1 VNEITIEDFIV
12 IKSLKV
18 TNISI
23 EKNRVSA
30 DYIVTDLKGNL
41 SSNSLIYSYNESYF
55 DPESQASKNL
65 ASIMLAQVAMNY
77 GLFCEVIQFDG
88 HLDAHDQRFILDMT
102 ENTCREI
109 LVQKLLVQNEFLL
122 PHFQNVIIPKRQ
134 KYTQAQIKFIGE
146 GTPIKNKIGFSPD
159 PNTYA
164 LLSSGGKDSL
174 LSYGVLNEFGQVY
187 PVFVNESGRHW
198 FTAVNAFRHLESI
211 DTNTKKPWCN
221 SDRMFN
227 WMLKQLPFIR
237 PDFNTVRSDMYP
249 IRLWTVSVFLFG
261 VLPVALKYQTGNI
274 VIGNEYDTT
283 VKGNFNGISHY
294 NGLYDQSKYFDN
306 ALTRYFKQKEWNI
319 KQFSILRSMSE
330 LLILKM
336 LVKRYPD
343 LQKHQVSCHA
353 AHSHNDRMYPCGKCE
368 KCRRIIGMLKAM
380 DEDPQRCGYTEDQ
393 IKAGLK
399 ALSMKSV
406 KQLGADAAHLYYK
419 LLAKDLIEKNE
430 FTHAKSKSYPYI
442 EKLRFDQERST
453 PDDLPAH
460 VAKNVYPL
468 LNQYADGVAEFI
480 NKKWQATE
488 LNIILNKKI
497 INNE

>member
-1 VNEITIEDFIV
+1 
-12 IKSLKV
+12 
-18 TNISI
+18 
-23 EKNRVSA
+23 
-30 DYIVTDLKGNL
+30 
-41 SSNSLIYSYNESYF
+41 
-55 DPESQASKNL
+55 
-65 ASIMLAQVAMNY
+65 
-77 GLFCEVIQFDG
+77 
-88 HLDAHDQRFILDMT
+88 
-102 ENTCREI
+102 
-109 LVQKLLVQNEFLL
+109 
-122 PHFQNVIIPKRQ
+122 
-134 KYTQAQIKFIGE
+134 
-146 GTPIKNKIGFSPD
+146 
-159 PNTYA
+159 
-164 LLSSGGKDSL
+164 
-174 LSYGVLNEFGQVY
+174 
-187 PVFVNESGRHW
+187 
-198 FTAVNAFRHLESI
+198 
-211 DTNTKKPWCN
+211 
-221 SDRMFN
+221 
-227 WMLKQLPFIR
+227 MLKQLPFIR
-237 PDFNTVRSDMYP
+237 PDFNTIRSDMYP

-261 VLPVALKYQTGNI
+261 VIPVALKYQTGNI

-283 VKGNFNGISHY
+283 VKGNFHGISHY

-380 DEDPQRCGYTEDQ
+380 DEDPERCGYTEDQ
-393 IKAGLK
+393 INAGLK

-406 KQLGADAAHLYYK
+406 KQLGADASHLYYK

-430 FTHAKSKSYPYI
+430 FTNAKSKSYPYI

-468 LNQYADGVAEFI
+468 LNEYADGVAEFI
-480 NKKWQATE
+480 NKKWQASE
-488 LNIILNKKI
+488 LNIILNKKK